1 MLAQGAS
8 SNGIARLIPM
18 FLMLC
23 HGFPGFQKDPLLGV
37 VDYFKNVPGHLSKTF
52 RDINVLLPELPNVGA
67 IPLAQRAPILSGEI
81 AKHVPASE
89 RVHIIGHSAGGI
101 DARLLASPAGLNQGH
116 RIASITTV
124 GSPHHGALIAN
135 ILANPTAEF
144 AFLLPGLQPFALG
157 IRDFTTASM
166 AQFNRDVIDHP
177 QVAYQSFGG
186 TTGLLTR
193 GVIGV
198 PFLLTHPIILH
209 REGMN
214 DGWVSV
220 ASSRHGVFRG
230 AVSAD
235 HAELIGHELS
245 PAGEFFAALGHPVF
259 DHLTFYEQIVASLGA
274 ARR

>member
-1 MLAQGAS
+1 M
-8 SNGIARLIPM
+8 
-18 FLMLC
+18 
-23 HGFPGFQKDPLLGV
+23 V
-37 VDYFKNVPGHLSKTF
+37 
-52 RDINVLLPELPNVGA
+52 
-67 IPLAQRAPILSGEI
+67 
-81 AKHVPASE
+81 
-89 RVHIIGHSAGGI
+89 
-101 DARLLASPAGLNQGH
+101 
-116 RIASITTV
+116 
-124 GSPHHGALIAN
+124 
-135 ILANPTAEF
+135 
-144 AFLLPGLQPFALG
+144 
-157 IRDFTTASM
+157 
-166 AQFNRDVIDHP
+166 QFNRDVIDHP

-245 PAGEFFAALGHPVF
+245 PAGDRAAVSRSVESNRDIWLADLVRHGMVRFTFDVTSETAPVWSPALPF
-259 DHLTFYEQIVASLGA
+259 WIVVSAGTPA
-274 ARR
+274 QA